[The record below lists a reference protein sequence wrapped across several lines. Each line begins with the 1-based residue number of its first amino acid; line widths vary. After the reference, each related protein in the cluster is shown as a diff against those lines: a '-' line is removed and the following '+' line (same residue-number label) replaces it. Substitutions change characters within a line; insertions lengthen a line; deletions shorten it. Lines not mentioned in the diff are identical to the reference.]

1 MNALIDFAL
10 HHSRMVLT
18 ALVLIIVAGVVAYRD
33 LPKESDP
40 DITLPLI
47 YVQMMLEGISPED
60 SERLLLRPM
69 EQELRTIEG
78 IKEMKAYAYLGGGS
92 VALEFTAGFDPDQA
106 INDVRAKVD
115 LAKAELP
122 EDAEEPIVAEVNI
135 SEFPVLVVSLAG
147 NVPQRTLLQ
156 LARDL
161 QDKVEG
167 IDSVLEA
174 KIAGYREELVEM
186 VIDPLR
192 LESYGL
198 NADDVGLLIG
208 RSNRLVAAGTLDTGR
223 GRFDISVPGLFE
235 DADDILEMPL
245 KAHGDSVIRV
255 RDIATL
261 QRTYKDAESY
271 ARVNGQPAV
280 ALEVSKRAG
289 ENIIDTIAKVR
300 EVVERERQNWP
311 PEIQVNYSQD
321 RSSDI
326 REMLK
331 ELQNSLIFAIALVMV
346 VIIGALG
353 LRGGTM
359 VGIALP
365 ASFLMGILVLAVA
378 GLTINVVVLFSLIL
392 AAGMLVDGAIVLV
405 EYADRKM
412 IEGLPRFEAYREA
425 ARAMAWPITSS
436 LSVTIVV
443 FLPLMFWPGV
453 VGEYMK
459 YLPIT
464 LTATLIASL
473 IVAMV
478 FTPVLGATFGKPRR
492 DGDHE
497 LMLKLEQGTVEELKG
512 LRGMTG
518 AYIRL
523 VDCALDRPGT
533 VLALATAVLA
543 AIWAYY
549 GINGTG
555 FEFFPKV
562 EPQNTAIRIHAR
574 GNLSIDEKDVLV
586 REVESRILG
595 MQAER
600 PEFKTVYSVTY
611 AATTSVGGEQLPED
625 VIGLINLE
633 YAHWQERR
641 KAAEIIEE
649 IRRKTA
655 DLAGVVIEF
664 REEEAGPPVGKPIDV
679 ELSSRFPELLEPAV
693 EALRAGMSRIPGL
706 VDIEDTRSIPG
717 IEWQVEVDRAQAA
730 KYGVDVTAVGNVIQ
744 LITRG
749 LKFGDYRPDDSDDEI
764 DIVAR
769 FPDSQRTIDELDRL
783 RVQTNVGL
791 VPIGNFVTRTPKH
804 AVGVINRVDGER
816 VLNVRANVGPGVLA
830 DSKLQEVRSWLQTA
844 DLDPRIDITYRGQ
857 DQEQQEAGEFLMK
870 AFVIALF
877 LMAGILLTQ
886 FNSFYSSF
894 VILTAVV
901 MSTIGVLIG
910 LLITNQPFGIVMSGI
925 GVIALAGIVVN
936 HNIILIGTSDRMLK
950 AAHSQREA
958 ILRTCA
964 QRVRPVML
972 TTITAILG
980 LLPMVLRVNID
991 FVTREITYGAPSTQW
1006 WTQLSAAIVFGLAF
1020 ATVLTLIV
1028 TPSALMLKAN
1038 LAAWHHRRRGAV
1050 DPRVFDEDGP
1060 GARTHAAPERR
1071 AAE

>member
-1 MNALIDFAL
+1 MNALINFAL

-18 ALVLIIVAGVVAYRD
+18 ALVLIIVAGAVAYRD

-40 DITLPLI
+40 NITLPLI
-47 YVQMMLEGISPED
+47 YVRMTLEGISPED
-60 SERLLLRPM
+60 AERLLLRPM
-69 EQELRTIEG
+69 EQELRSIEG
-78 IKEMKAYAYLGGGS
+78 IKEMKSYAYLSGGS
-92 VALEFTAGFDPDQA
+92 VALEFVAGFDPDQA

-122 EDAEEPIVAEVNI
+122 ENAEEPIVAEVNV
-135 SEFPVLVVSLAG
+135 SEFPVLVISLAG
-147 NVPQRTLLQ
+147 TVPQRTLLQ

-161 QDKVEG
+161 RDKVEG

-174 KIAGYREELVEM
+174 RISGYREELVEM

-198 NADDVGLLIG
+198 NADDIGLLVG
-208 RSNRLVAAGTLDTGR
+208 RSNRLVAAGTLDTGQ

-235 DADDILEMPL
+235 EAADILDMPL
-245 KAHGDSVIRV
+245 KANGDSVVRV
-255 RDIATL
+255 RDIADL

-300 EVVERERQNWP
+300 AAVEQERLNWP
-311 PEIQVNYSQD
+311 PEIQVSYSQD
-321 RSSDI
+321 RSADI
-326 REMLK
+326 QDMLK
-331 ELQNSLIFAIALVMV
+331 ELQNSLIFAILLVMV

-359 VGIALP
+359 VGIAIP
-365 ASFLMGILVLAVA
+365 ASFLMGILALAIA

-412 IEGLPRFEAYREA
+412 IEGLPRFDAYREA

-492 DGDHE
+492 DGDHDM
-497 LMLKLEQGTVEELKG
+497 MLKLEQGTAEELKG

-518 AYIRL
+518 AYIRV
-523 VDCALDRPGT
+523 VDRALERPGL
-533 VLALATAVLA
+533 VLLLATAILA
-543 AIWAYY
+543 GIWVYY
-549 GINGTG
+549 GVNGTG

-562 EPQNTAIRIHAR
+562 EPQNVGIRIHAR

-586 REVESRILG
+586 REVESRILA

-600 PEFKTVYSVTY
+600 PEVKTVYGVTY
-611 AATTSVGGEQLPED
+611 AGTTSVGGEQLAED
-625 VIGLINLE
+625 VIGLISLE
-633 YAHWQERR
+633 FAPWQERR
-641 KAAEIIEE
+641 KAAEIVEE
-649 IRRKTA
+649 IRRDTA
-655 DLAGVVIEF
+655 DLAGIVIEF
-664 REEEAGPPVGKPIDV
+664 RQEEAGPPVGKPIDV
-679 ELSSRFPELLEPAV
+679 ELSSRFPELLAPAV
-693 EALRAGMSRIPGL
+693 EKLRTGMGRIDGI
-706 VDIEDTRSIPG
+706 VDIEDSRSIPG
-717 IEWQVEVDRAQAA
+717 IEWQVDVDRAQAA
-730 KYGVDVTAVGNVIQ
+730 KYGVDVTAVGNSIQ

-769 FPDSQRTIDELDRL
+769 FPASHRSIDELDRL
-783 RVQTNVGL
+783 RVQSNLGL
-791 VPIGNFVTRTPKH
+791 VPLSNFVSRTPKH
-804 AVGVINRVDGER
+804 QVGIVNRVDGER
-816 VLNVRANVGPGVLA
+816 VLNVRADVAPGVLA
-830 DSKLQEVRSWLQTA
+830 DDKLREIRGWLQTA
-844 DLDPRIDITYRGQ
+844 GIDPRIHVTYRGQ
-857 DQEQQEAGEFLMK
+857 DQEQQEAMTFLMK
-870 AFVIALF
+870 AFIVALF

-886 FNSFYSSF
+886 FNSFYSSL
-894 VILTAVV
+894 VILTAVI

-910 LLITNQPFGIVMSGI
+910 LLITNQPFSTVMSGI

-950 AAHSQREA
+950 TAHSAREA

-980 LLPMVLRVNID
+980 LLPMVFRVNID
-991 FVTREITYGAPSTQW
+991 FATREITYGAPSTQW
-1006 WTQLSAAIVFGLAF
+1006 WTQLSSAIVFGLAF

-1028 TPSALMLKAN
+1028 TPAALMIKAN
-1038 LAAWHHRRRGAV
+1038 AAAWRNRRRGAG
-1050 DPRVFDEDGP
+1050 D
-1060 GARTHAAPERR
+1060 AHAAFAPPRIAALPEQERR